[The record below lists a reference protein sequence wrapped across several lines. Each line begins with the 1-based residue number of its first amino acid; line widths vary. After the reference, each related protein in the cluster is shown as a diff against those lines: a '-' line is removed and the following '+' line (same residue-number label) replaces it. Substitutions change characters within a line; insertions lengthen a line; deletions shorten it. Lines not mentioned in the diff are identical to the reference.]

1 MMPAPGEPMD
11 TPARTRLE
19 AALGYAARGW
29 HVFPLHSPIGSGCS
43 CSRRPCHSPGKHSRV
58 KGWTEVATVN
68 ETQIRTWWNRWPE
81 ANVGIATGA
90 ISGFVV
96 IDVDAG
102 GDATLAELEAKHELL
117 PPTLEAVTGNGRHI
131 LFARPGGVEI
141 RNDAKRRLG
150 PGLDV
155 RADGGCIVAS
165 PSLHASGR
173 SYRWVNEQ
181 IPIVALPDWLLQLV
195 QKEAD
200 PLPRSPAPPSRAP
213 GPGGGTPYGLTALA
227 DEIEELRQAGEGTR
241 NDSLNRAAYKL
252 GRHVGGGQL
261 EYNHV
266 DDALMDT
273 AIAIGLTEQEARST
287 IRSGL
292 SQGVKNPRYPSEA
305 PESFK
310 GRRHRRQVSPAAGP
324 HPKEPEPP
332 VDSPAARGPFS
343 RPSFPL
349 TDLGNA
355 ERLVDLHGS
364 RIRYCHPWGTWLV
377 WDGRRWA
384 RDRCA
389 RAELLATETVCGI
402 YAEAAEASEEQERK
416 AIADWAKRSEAN
428 VRIRAML
435 DLAKSRPG
443 VPVLPEE
450 LDVNP
455 SVLNCRNGT
464 LDLATG
470 ELRPHDPAELLT
482 KLAPVDFNPEARCEL
497 LDTFLHDATGGD
509 AELQAFLQQAAGY
522 TLVGNTAEEVLFL
535 VHGPGAAGK
544 STFLEAFKAA
554 LGDYAITMNFEA
566 LLPRSAVGGATPDI
580 ARLVGQRF
588 VCSIEVDQGKRLA
601 EGLVKTLTGGDT
613 ITARPLYRE
622 PFEFRPSHT
631 FWLAANHAPTVRED
645 DDGMWRRILRVPF
658 EHPVPRDQRDPQM
671 KALLQDPDFGGPAIL
686 AWAVKGCLSWRAR
699 GGLDVPST
707 VRAATQ
713 AYRDEMD
720 PLRDFI
726 EDCCLIGPQ
735 YWAAWP
741 ALMAQYERWTHD
753 NGITRPISPQRFT
766 EGLKARGATKEG
778 LRPRGWR
785 GIGLLDPSTPTR
797 EPDAQEL
804 LLEP

>member
-1 MMPAPGEPMD
+1 MPAPGEPMD
-11 TPARTRLE
+11 TPARSRLE
-19 AALGYAARGW
+19 AALAYAARGW
-29 HVFPLHSPIGSGCS
+29 PVFPLHWPVSDGCS
-43 CSRRPCHSPGKHSRV
+43 CEKSCDSKGKHPRTAHGL
-58 KGWTEVATVN
+58 KDATVDVAAV
-68 ETQIRTWWNRWPE
+68 EAWWRRWPL
-81 ANVGIATGA
+81 ANVGVATGV

-102 GDATLAELEAKHELL
+102 GDATLTDLEAEHGLL
-117 PPTLEAVTGNGRHI
+117 PATLEALTGNGRHI
-131 LFARPGGVEI
+131 LFARPDEVEI

-155 RADGGCIVAS
+155 RGDGGYIVAP
-165 PSLHASGR
+165 PSAHASGR
-173 SYRWVNEQ
+173 SYRWIEDGV
-181 IPIVALPDWLLQLV
+181 PIAAMPPWLLERV
-195 QKEAD
+195 QKTD
-200 PLPRSPAPPSRAP
+200 PPPRPAPAAFPSRV
-213 GPGGGTPYGLTALA
+213 GGGTPYGLTALDGELA
-227 DEIEELRQAGEGTR
+227 ELRQVSEGAR
-241 NDSLNRAAYKL
+241 NDSLNTAAYKL
-252 GRHVGGGQL
+252 GQLVGGGEL
-261 EYNHV
+261 EEAHV
-266 DDALMDT
+266 EDMLLAT
-273 AIAIGLTEQEARST
+273 AAVMPGPPITGREARNT

-292 SQGVKNPRYPSEA
+292 NSGMRQPRQA

-310 GRRHRRQVSPAAGP
+310 GRHLSAVAPPKRAEPSEPA
-324 HPKEPEPP
+324 PP
-332 VDSPAARGPFS
+332 MPDARGPAVGS
-343 RPSFPL
+343 RPGFPL

-364 RIRYCHPWGTWLV
+364 RIRYCHPWETWLV

-389 RAELLATETVCGI
+389 RAELLATETVRRI
-402 YAEAAEASEEQERK
+402 YVEASEASEEQERK

-428 VRIRAML
+428 VRVRAML
-435 DLAKSRPG
+435 DLATSRPG

-455 SVLNCRNGT
+455 WVLNCRNGT

-482 KLAPVDFNPEARCEL
+482 KLAPVDFNPEAKCEL
-497 LDTFLHDATGGD
+497 LDTFLHGATGGD
-509 AELQAFLQQAAGY
+509 AELQAFIQRAAGY

-535 VHGPGAAGK
+535 IHGPAAAGK

-580 ARLVGQRF
+580 ARLAGQRF

-658 EHPVPRDQRDPQM
+658 EHPVPRDQRDPQV
-671 KALLQDPDFGGPAIL
+671 KTLLQDPDFGRPAVL

-699 GGLDVPST
+699 AGLDVPSA
-707 VRAATQ
+707 VREATQ
-713 AYRDEMD
+713 AYREEMD
-720 PLRDFI
+720 PLRDFV
-726 EDCCLIGPQ
+726 EDCCLVGPQ
-735 YWAAWP
+735 YWAATTT
-741 ALMAQYERWTHD
+741 LMEQYVKWAHD
-753 NGITRPISPQRFT
+753 NGITHPISRDRVAQ
-766 EGLKARGATKEG
+766 GLKARGARKEG
-778 LRPRGWR
+778 TRPRGWR
-785 GIGLLDPSTPTR
+785 GIGLRDATSTASQDPL
-797 EPDAQEL
+797 PDS
-804 LLEP
+804 